1 MIADKFGYIDN
12 TGFHYWPGIVRSAEF
27 YGLDCEDPVYQERIP
42 YERGRV
48 DCSVCRVHDARERRF
63 PCDVM
68 LARAA
73 DMEALGY
80 PATFCRSCS
89 YAMPVR
95 EGQRSWQTKCWHCEA
110 QEHRTRHRGVSAGS
124 VRVDDGHGCTERLPS
139 WMVDWD
145 GDLGHNTG
153 PGY

>member
-1 MIADKFGYIDN
+1 MIADKFGYLEN
-12 TGFHYWPGIVRSAEF
+12 GFHYWPSILRSAEF
-27 YGLDCEDPVYQERIP
+27 YDLDEGDPAYRERVP
-42 YERGRV
+42 FEQGREN
-48 DCSVCRVHDARERRF
+48 CPVCDVHDARDRRF

-73 DMEALGY
+73 DIEAAGY

-95 EGQRSWQTKCWHCEA
+95 EGQRSWQSKCWSCEQA
-110 QEHRTRHRGVSAGS
+110 TAEWRRVRNGA
-124 VRVDDGHGCTERLPS
+124 VRVPDGLGCSERLPS

-145 GDLGHNTG
+145 GDRTAGGGALT
-153 PGY
+153 